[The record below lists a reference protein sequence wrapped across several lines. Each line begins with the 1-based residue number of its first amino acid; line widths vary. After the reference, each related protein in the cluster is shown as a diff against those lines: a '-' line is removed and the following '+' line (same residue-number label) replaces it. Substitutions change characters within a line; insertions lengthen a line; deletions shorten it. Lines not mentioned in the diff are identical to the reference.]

1 MFYSTKSKLIVSFL
15 GVAFLVG
22 AVSLTIGG
30 QLLYR
35 AVLSEAMNRV

>member
-1 MFYSTKSKLIVSFL
+1 MVLSTKAKLIASFL

-22 AVSLTIGG
+22 FVSIFIGG

-35 AVLSEAMNRV
+35 SANCL